1 MSTFEQLQEV
11 MAPALNVSADTI
23 TPASAQSNLA
33 AWDSLGHVNL
43 MVALEDA
50 FGIELQIE
58 DFSKLGSVRAILEY
72 LKSQGIE

>member
-11 MAPALNVSADTI
+11 MAPALNISADAI
-23 TPASAQSNLA
+23 TPASTQANLP

-72 LKSQGIE
+72 LKSQGVE

>member
-11 MAPALNVSADTI
+11 MAAALNIGADAI
-23 TPASAQSNLA
+23 TPGSAQSNLP

-58 DFSKLGSVRAILEY
+58 DFAKLGSVGTILEY
-72 LKSQGIE
+72 LKSQGVD

>member
-23 TPASAQSNLA
+23 TPTSAQSNLA

-72 LKSQGIE
+72 LKSQGVE